1 MRADGSAENGGE
13 EMANKSVRLKKGDL
27 MRRNNRHGYVFI
39 APFLLGFLVF
49 MLIPIVQSLIFSFND
64 LKITENGYNTVFQGI
79 GNYRY
84 VLATDIDYRKKLV
97 SAFTGMFRD
106 TMVIIPFSFFTAL
119 ILSKKFRGRTFA
131 RTIFFLPVIV
141 SAGVLFKMDSNNG
154 IMSMMMSRNPTAS
167 AGGMNEQVTASAL
180 INMLF
185 ADALPA
191 ELLSFVSEAI
201 SGIYDIVIKSGLQI
215 ILFISGLNTISPSL
229 YEASDIEGATG
240 WVNFWKI
247 TFPMCGPYI
256 VLNVIYTIIDS
267 FTSMGNP
274 LIGRV
279 RSELMSLSNF
289 GRASAAVW
297 LYFFNIFI
305 VLGVLYFL
313 MQRKVFYHE

>member
-1 MRADGSAENGGE
+1 
-13 EMANKSVRLKKGDL
+13 MARKATGVKKGDL
-27 MRRNNRHGYVFI
+27 MQRRNRNGYVFI
-39 APFLLGFLVF
+39 APFLIGFGLF
-49 MLIPIVQSLIFSFND
+49 MLIPIIQSFIFSFHD
-64 LKITENGYNTVFQGI
+64 IRIVENGYTMLGK
-79 GNYRY
+79 GLENYRF
-84 VLATDIDYRKKLV
+84 VLAVDTDYRKQLV
-97 SAFTGMFRD
+97 SAFVGMFRD
-106 TMVIIPFSFFTAL
+106 TLVIIPFSFFTAL
-119 ILSKKFRGRTFA
+119 ILSQKFRGRIIA

-141 SAGVLFKMDSNNG
+141 STGVLFTMDNG
-154 IMSMMMSRNPTAS
+154 NTVMNMMMSRDPTSAAS
-167 AGGMNEQVTASAL
+167 GMNTQVTASAL

-185 ADALPA
+185 ADALPTGM
-191 ELLSFVSEAI
+191 LDFVSQAT

-229 YEASDIEGATG
+229 YEASNIEGATG

-274 LIGRV
+274 LISRV
-279 RSELMSLSNF
+279 RGELMGLSHF
-289 GRASAAVW
+289 GTASAAVW
-297 LYFFNIFI
+297 LYFFSIFA